1 MRRTY
6 FLIATAFGEGGIGL
20 LLLISPSVVLGL
32 LLGVDQA
39 SREVIVVARIAG
51 AALLAIGV
59 ACWLG
64 RKDYNGPAQNGLLLG
79 VLIYDLAAAGILTYA
94 GWVSG
99 LAGIALWPAVGL
111 HIALAVCCVAC
122 IPGSL
127 ASDNPSPPASQPP
140 TSDSGSG

>member
-39 SREVIVVARIAG
+39 SREVIVVGRITG

-64 RKDYNGPAQNGLLLG
+64 RNDHNGPAQKGLLLG

-94 GWVSG
+94 GWVLG
-99 LAGIALWPAVGL
+99 LAGIALWPAAGL
-111 HIALAVCCVAC
+111 HIALALSCVAC
-122 IPGSL
+122 IPGSP
-127 ASDNPSPPASQPP
+127 ASANPSPPASRPP
-140 TSDSGSG
+140 TAHSESG